1 MSWMNDHK
9 REWRVVVLVLLLVS
23 IIGPWIFDQIVVPSE
38 YACLAPAIRL
48 AGDYCGI
55 PMSGIWILSAA
66 AGVLVN
72 IVVELVPG
80 TTAFTDR
87 FRELSF
93 SLLGLLLVLP
103 FFSTLFLIVRG
114 DRQHQLVFH
123 VAAWSLAFGV
133 GLWLAISSYP
143 NLFWVLW
150 GVWLYVGLAASVLI
164 FEVGML
170 AVRRKLGH
178 GLVNQESA

>member
-9 REWRVVVLVLLLVS
+9 REWREIVLVLLLVS
-23 IIGPWIFDQIVVPSE
+23 IIGPWIFDLIVVPSE
-38 YACLAPAIRL
+38 YACLTPAIRL

-72 IVVELVPG
+72 IVVGLVTG

-87 FRELSF
+87 FREFSF
-93 SLLGLLLVLP
+93 SLLGLLLILP
-103 FFSTLFLIVRG
+103 FFSTLFMIVRG

-123 VAAWSLAFGV
+123 VAVWCLAFGL
-133 GLWLAISSYP
+133 GLLLAISSYP
-143 NLFWVLW
+143 KQFWVLW
-150 GVWLYVGLAASVLI
+150 GIWLYVGLAASALI
-164 FEVGML
+164 LEVVML
-170 AVRRKLGH
+170 AARRRPDH
-178 GLVNQESA
+178 G

>member
-1 MSWMNDHK
+1 MDSFGGGWHTRQYSRGAGHWNN
-9 REWRVVVLVLLLVS
+9 
-23 IIGPWIFDQIVVPSE
+23 GF
-38 YACLAPAIRL
+38 YRL
-48 AGDYCGI
+48 
-55 PMSGIWILSAA
+55 
-66 AGVLVN
+66 
-72 IVVELVPG
+72 
-80 TTAFTDR
+80 

-133 GLWLAISSYP
+133 GLLLALSSYP

-150 GVWLYVGLAASVLI
+150 GVWLYVGLAASALI
-164 FEVGML
+164 LEVVML
-170 AVRRKLGH
+170 AARRRPDH
-178 GLVNQESA
+178 G